1 MGVILNCIKQ
11 SNPKITTFESDK
23 HVIDENALDFFG
35 SYEDHSWSNNP
46 SSHPKYAELHPNTEV
61 HFHII
66 DTDEV
71 YEKHNQ
77 SKLKY
82 FLDGSRHIYKTSD
95 IIINGIVYPVVAG
108 QIIVGC
114 CSRNGRVMRVEDP
127 ANMFKREI
135 VLALPD
141 KFDIDKLGKNYF
153 VHQKDLMNAALREKY
168 NENAIQFSQIIPY
181 DADVI
186 SNEDKNLGRDKY
198 LHRAISVIQNE
209 MMDQEQLMVQYLCK
223 TNLLGVDSWLVKD
236 GTLEYKKDFSNRKDV
251 NLDIAQYTDHIQHV
265 IGVSKLFNA
274 ELLSYQ
280 ERKIG
285 QIIAQLPPLS
295 RTNAY
300 TFKQKNHFYCI
311 WYLRLR
317 SNPRPSNHFSD
328 VVKIEFIMLD
338 EKPVSTQIIDNISK
352 HLLNEATPVCFGKD
366 SRWGNHLY
374 PIHLTESYCKSK
386 YIYDKKIINVI

>member
-1 MGVILNCIKQ
+1 MGIILNCIKQ
-11 SNPKITTFESDK
+11 SCPQITTFESNK
-23 HVIDENALDFFG
+23 HIINENALDFFG
-35 SYEDHSWSNNP
+35 SYEDHCRSNNTP
-46 SSHPKYAELHPNTEV
+46 SRPQYAEKHPNTEV
-61 HFHII
+61 YFHTI
-66 DTDEV
+66 DKDDV
-71 YEKHNQ
+71 HEKHNQ

-95 IIINGIVYPVVAG
+95 IIINGTVYPVVAG
-108 QIIVGC
+108 QIVVGC
-114 CSRNGRVMRVEDP
+114 CSREGRAMGVEDP

-153 VHQKDLMNAALREKY
+153 IHQKDLMNKALSDKY
-168 NENAIQFSQIIPY
+168 HENAIQFSQIIPY
-181 DADVI
+181 DADEI
-186 SNEDKNLGRDKY
+186 SNDDYLGRDKY

-280 ERKIG
+280 EKKIG
-285 QIIAQLPPLS
+285 QIIAQLPPFS

-300 TFKQKNHFYCI
+300 TFKQGNHFYCI

-317 SNPRPSNHFSD
+317 SNPRPSNNFSD
-328 VVKIEFIMLD
+328 VIKVEFIMLD
-338 EKPVSTQIIDNISK
+338 EKPVATQIIDNISK
-352 HLLNEATPVCFGKD
+352 HLLNEAAPVCFGKD

-374 PIHLTESYCKSK
+374 PVYLTENYCKSK

>member
-1 MGVILNCIKQ
+1 MGVVLNCIRQ
-11 SNPKITTFESDK
+11 SSPKITAFESNK
-23 HVIDENALDFFG
+23 HIINENALDFFG
-35 SYEDHSWSNNP
+35 SYEDHSRSSNPP
-46 SSHPKYAELHPNTEV
+46 SRPKYAEMHPNTEV
-61 HFHII
+61 HFHVI
-66 DTDEV
+66 DIDDIHD
-71 YEKHNQ
+71 KHNQ
-77 SKLKY
+77 SKFKY

-114 CSRNGRVMRVEDP
+114 CSREGRVIGVENP
-127 ANMFKREI
+127 ENMFKREI

-141 KFDIDKLGKNYF
+141 KFDIEKLGKHYF
-153 VHQKDLMNAALREKY
+153 VHQKDFMNTALRDKY
-168 NENAIQFSQIIPY
+168 HENAIQFSQIIPY
-181 DADVI
+181 DADDV
-186 SNEDKNLGRDKY
+186 SKSDNNLGRDKY

-280 ERKIG
+280 EKKIG

-300 TFKQKNHFYCI
+300 TFKQGNHFYCI

-317 SNPRPSNHFSD
+317 SNPRPNNHFSD
-328 VVKIEFIMLD
+328 VIKVEFIMLD
-338 EKPVSTQIIDNISK
+338 EKPISTQVIDNISR
-352 HLLNEATPVCFGKD
+352 HLLNEAAPVCFGKD

-374 PIHLTESYCKSK
+374 PVYLTESYCKSK
-386 YIYDKKIINVI
+386 YIYDKKIINII

>member
-1 MGVILNCIKQ
+1 MGVVLNCIKE
-11 SNPKITTFESDK
+11 SNSKITTFESNK
-23 HVIDENALDFFG
+23 HVINEDALDFFG
-35 SYEDHSWSNNP
+35 SYEDHSVNANP
-46 SSHPKYAELHPNTEV
+46 ASRPKYAELHPNTEL
-61 HFHII
+61 HYHEI
-66 DTDEV
+66 DIDDIH
-71 YEKHNQ
+71 EKYNQ

-95 IIINGIVYPVVAG
+95 IIINGVVYPVVAG

-114 CSRNGRVMRVEDP
+114 CSREGRVIGVEYP
-127 ANMFKREI
+127 KQMFKREI

-141 KFDIDKLGKNYF
+141 KFDIDKLGPNYF
-153 VHQKDLMNAALREKY
+153 KLQLDKMNEALREKY
-168 NENAIQFSQIIPY
+168 KENTVQFDQLIPY
-181 DADVI
+181 NADEL
-186 SNEDKNLGRDKY
+186 SSEDKNIGRDKY

-265 IGVSKLFNA
+265 IGVSKLFIA

-280 ERKIG
+280 EKKIG
-285 QIIAQLPPLS
+285 QIIAQLPPQS

-300 TFKQKNHFYCI
+300 IFKHDNHNYCI

-317 SNPRPSNHFSD
+317 NNPRPINHFSD
-328 VVKIEFIMLD
+328 VIKIEFLLLD
-338 EKPVSTQIIDNISK
+338 EKAVSSQIIDNISK

-374 PIHLTESYCKSK
+374 PIYLTERYCKSK
-386 YIYDKKIINVI
+386 YIYDQKIINVI

>member
-11 SNPKITTFESDK
+11 SSPKITTFESNK
-23 HVIDENALDFFG
+23 HVINENAIDFFG
-35 SYEDHSWSNNP
+35 SYEDHSKSNNP
-46 SSHPKYAELHPNTEV
+46 PSRPKYAEMHPNTDC
-61 HFHII
+61 HFHVI
-66 DTDEV
+66 DTDDIHD
-71 YEKHNQ
+71 KHNQ

-114 CSRNGRVMRVEDP
+114 CSREGRVMGVEDP
-127 ANMFKREI
+127 VNMFKREI

-141 KFDIDKLGKNYF
+141 KFDIEKLGKNYF
-153 VHQKDLMNAALREKY
+153 IHQKELMNKALRDKY

-181 DADVI
+181 NADEI
-186 SNEDKNLGRDKY
+186 SNDDYLGRDKY

-280 ERKIG
+280 EKKIG

-300 TFKQKNHFYCI
+300 TFKQGNHFYCI

-328 VVKIEFIMLD
+328 VIKVEFIMLD
-338 EKPVSTQIIDNISK
+338 EKPIGTQIIDNISK
-352 HLLNEATPVCFGKD
+352 HLLNEAAPVCFGKD
-366 SRWGNHLY
+366 SRWANHLY
-374 PIHLTESYCKSK
+374 PVYLTESYCKSK

>member
-1 MGVILNCIKQ
+1 MGVILNCIKN
-11 SNPKITTFESDK
+11 SSPKITTFESNK
-23 HVIDENALDFFG
+23 HVINEDALDFFG
-35 SYEDHSWSNNP
+35 SYEDHSVNNNQ
-46 SSHPKYAELHPNTEV
+46 SSRPKYAELHPNLDV
-61 HFHII
+61 HYHEI
-66 DTDEV
+66 DIDDV
-71 YEKHNQ
+71 HEKHNQ

-95 IIINGIVYPVVAG
+95 IIINGTVYPVVAG

-114 CSRNGRVMRVEDP
+114 CSREGRSMGVEDP
-127 ANMFKREI
+127 KNMCKREI

-141 KFDIDKLGKNYF
+141 KFDIDKLGIHYF
-153 VHQKDLMNAALREKY
+153 THQLELMNAALKEKY
-168 NENAIQFSQIIPY
+168 KENAIQFSQIIPY
-181 DADVI
+181 NADEI
-186 SNEDKNLGRDKY
+186 SSDDKNLGRDKY

-280 ERKIG
+280 EKKIG

-300 TFKQKNHFYCI
+300 IFKHESHNYCI

-317 SNPRPSNHFSD
+317 SNPRPSNKFSD
-328 VVKIEFIMLD
+328 VIKVEFLMLD
-338 EKPVSTQIIDNISK
+338 DKPVSTQIIDNISK
-352 HLLNEATPVCFGKD
+352 HLLNEAAPVCFGKD

-374 PIHLTESYCKSK
+374 PVYLTESYCKSK
-386 YIYDKKIINVI
+386 YIYDQKIINVI

>member
-1 MGVILNCIKQ
+1 MGVVLDCIKA
-11 SNPKITTFESDK
+11 SNAKITTFESNK
-23 HVIDENALDFFG
+23 HVINEDALDFFG
-35 SYEDHSWSNNP
+35 SYEDHSVNNNP
-46 SSHPKYAELHPNTEV
+46 ASHPKYAELHPNTELHYQEIDVDDV
-61 HFHII
+61 H
-66 DTDEV
+66 
-71 YEKHNQ
+71 EKHNQ

-95 IIINGIVYPVVAG
+95 IIINGVVYPVVAG

-114 CSRNGRVMRVEDP
+114 CSREGRIIGVESP
-127 ANMFKREI
+127 KNMCKREI

-141 KFDIDKLGKNYF
+141 KFDIDKLGPNFFKL
-153 VHQKDLMNAALREKY
+153 QLEKMNEALREKY
-168 NENAIQFSQIIPY
+168 KENAVQFDHLISY
-181 DADVI
+181 NADEL
-186 SNEDKNLGRDKY
+186 SSEDKNVGRDKY

-280 ERKIG
+280 EKKIG

-300 TFKQKNHFYCI
+300 IFKHENHNYCV

-317 SNPRPSNHFSD
+317 NNPRPNNHFSD
-328 VVKIEFIMLD
+328 VIKIEFLLLD
-338 EKPVSTQIIDNISK
+338 DKPVKTQIIDNISK
-352 HLLNEATPVCFGKD
+352 HLLNEAAPVCFGKD

-374 PIHLTESYCKSK
+374 PIYLTERYCKSK
-386 YIYDKKIINVI
+386 YIYDQKIINVI